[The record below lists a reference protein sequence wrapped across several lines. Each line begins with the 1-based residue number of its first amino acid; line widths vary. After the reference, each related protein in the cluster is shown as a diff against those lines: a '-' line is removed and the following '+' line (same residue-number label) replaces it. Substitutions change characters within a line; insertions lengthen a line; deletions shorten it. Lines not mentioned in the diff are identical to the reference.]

1 MRNERVSSFGTDVGP
16 VPVAAG
22 ASGVEAD
29 RLKGEDCAAKLSE
42 KRVKKLDEIGFDAAP
57 TWQDRYNEL
66 KEYKSKHGDCD
77 VPLNQGPLGL
87 WVSIQRKHK
96 YKLLSKERVQ
106 LLNEIGLQSVLYQRI
121 WFDER
126 WQSSTSL
133 T

>member
-1 MRNERVSSFGTDVGP
+1 M
-16 VPVAAG
+16 AG
-22 ASGVEAD
+22 S
-29 RLKGEDCAAKLSE
+29 
-42 KRVKKLDEIGFDAAP
+42 
-57 TWQDRYNEL
+57 RYNEL

-106 LLNEIGLQSVLYQRI
+106 LLNEIGLQSVLYQLSADMIR
-121 WFDER
+121 ER